1 MSFILDALKKS
12 ESERQRQSGPAL
24 FEVKIAPPRSRFAT
38 WGGAIA
44 ALLAINFLVVGFV
57 LWRGNPSRGAAPAAA
72 PGATA
77 APAAQAPSG
86 VLSSAAE
93 SAPADARFGA
103 RTEAAAAALHSAD
116 VPAAAA
122 VPPNA
127 ATAPPVFARASAGAS
142 TGASDAGA
150 NPDDLAPAV
159 EPRGAAAG
167 PSINAAPA
175 PSASTASPAQPVT
188 GVIRATASGL
198 PTYQDAAAEPGAN
211 IPNLSLDLHVYSPQP
226 DQRFVFLN
234 MLKLREGDTS
244 PQGVRVEQITPDGVI
259 LSYQGKEFVLQRH

>member
-24 FEVKIAPPRSRFAT
+24 FEVKIAPPRSRIAV
-38 WGGAIA
+38 WGAAIA
-44 ALLAINFLVVGFV
+44 ALLVINFAVVGFW
-57 LWRGNPSRGAAPAAA
+57 LWRGSASRAAAPAATA
-72 PGATA
+72 ATA
-77 APAAQAPSG
+77 ASPASPASPSSPASPMPAQTAALAGNPQP
-86 VLSSAAE
+86 VSAG
-93 SAPADARFGA
+93 ARFGA
-103 RTEAAAAALHSAD
+103 RAEAGGVPSAASPPTAPTTSAAS
-116 VPAAAA
+116 PAASPA
-122 VPPNA
+122 
-127 ATAPPVFARASAGAS
+127 APPAVAAPTAGSLARAGAGEP
-142 TGASDAGA
+142 GA
-150 NPDDLAPAV
+150 NPDDFAPAV
-159 EPRGAAAG
+159 EPRAK
-167 PSINAAPA
+167 
-175 PSASTASPAQPVT
+175 PAQPVA

-244 PQGVRVEQITPDGVI
+244 PQGVHVERITPDGAI